1 MKDAYKKQV
10 LLLLEILPEVAQEE
24 VFALHGGTAINLKKI
39 HDRFCRPLPVSIGN
53 NMKI

>member
-24 VFALHGGTAINLKKI
+24 VFALHGDLSLTRNELCFVKKLKRCLISSVK
-39 HDRFCRPLPVSIGN
+39 
-53 NMKI
+53 